1 MADQVKVEDFEV
13 FGLFR
18 AAMLKFAQ
26 GVTQSLSNADSQI
39 ARTHSWLEGEQ
50 RSYWEGQIRK
60 RQEAVLKARDAVR
73 QKKLYKDFSGHTR
86 TAIEEEKILAQCVA
100 AVEEAQRKLE
110 AIRKWLPRLEKAADL
125 YRSGVSRL
133 SRTVEGDVPRAV
145 ALLDRLAV
153 SLEGYVQIEAPAGAM
168 PESAAPA
175 VLEESM
181 SRGGDAAPEVPRKA
195 DDAAPGAGAGGSG
208 APAPEAESKTL
219 LRREGRDVAK

>member
-13 FGLFR
+13 FSLFR

-26 GVTQSLSNADSQI
+26 AVTQSLSNADSQI

-60 RQEAVLKARDAVR
+60 RQEAVLKAREAVR
-73 QKKLYKDFSGHTR
+73 QKKLYKDSSGHTR

-153 SLEGYVQIEAPAGAM
+153 SLEGYVQIEAPAGSM
-168 PESAAPA
+168 PESAAA
-175 VLEESM
+175 TTLEESM
-181 SRGGDAAPEVPRKA
+181 TRGGDAAPGGPGKA
-195 DDAAPGAGAGGSG
+195 DGGAAGAGGSG
-208 APAPEAESKTL
+208 APAPEGESKAGM
-219 LRREGRDVAK
+219 RREGRDVAE